1 MRGDICCEEPTDVF
15 FLGHPAIESLGLVSR
30 VNTVE
35 DLKLRH
41 MSKYPY
47 LFKGLGKT
55 PGEYHIHLKDDAK
68 PFALSTPRRVALPL
82 QPKVKKELQRMEQL
96 GVISRV
102 DDPSDWCAGMV
113 VVPSQMARFAFAWTS
128 QS

>member
-35 DLKLRH
+35 DLKLRY
-41 MSKYPY
+41 MSKYPE
-47 LFKGLGKT
+47 LFKGLGKI